1 MTFPGGNRT
10 LTGRTFERATI
21 QGLLGRLTCVFPPRL
36 HLSFTLDTRPVTLG
50 RDSEGATGLP
60 VDDPTVSR
68 RHLTIESD
76 ASGREHLAIDLRS
89 RNGSSVDGQRLVA
102 PVALTH
108 GAVVRLGDVLLVYE
122 RPTPG
127 EPLPWVETPQV
138 SRIAIPGDSSAA
150 YLLRAAV
157 ARSAPDP
164 SPALIIGETG
174 TGKELIAAEMH
185 RLSGRRG
192 ELVAINCAA
201 ISPQLIES
209 QLFGHVRGAFTGAGE
224 ANPGLVRAAR
234 GGTLFLDEI
243 GELPLELQ
251 AKLLRVIQ
259 EGEVLPVGGTQATKV
274 DVRIIAATNRDL
286 EADAEAGLFR
296 RDLYARLALWIVR
309 VPPLRER
316 RVDVLGWFDRLHRRW
331 LERRGRSPG
340 AGGTLAFEPNA
351 AEALILNAWPENL
364 RGVDRLVHQHGTMTR
379 PLTVADLPPWL
390 AARPGA
396 PVTSPPPERRVIP
409 APTREEL
416 EAALQETGSVRA
428 TAKRYGRDRRQIYRW
443 MEAFGI
449 AGKMG

>member
-1 MTFPGGNRT
+1 
-10 LTGRTFERATI
+10 
-21 QGLLGRLTCVFPPRL
+21 
-36 HLSFTLDTRPVTLG
+36 
-50 RDSEGATGLP
+50 
-60 VDDPTVSR
+60 R

-89 RNGSSVDGQRLVA
+89 RNGSSVDAQRLVA
-102 PVALTH
+102 PVALVN
-108 GAVVRLGDVLLVYE
+108 GSLVRLGDVLLVYE

-127 EPLPWVETPQV
+127 EPLPWVETPLV
-138 SRIAIPGDSSAA
+138 SRTAIPGESAAA
-150 YLLRAAV
+150 YLLRSAV

-209 QLFGHVRGAFTGAGE
+209 QLFGHVRGAFTGAGD

-259 EGEVLPVGGTQATKV
+259 EGEVLPVGGSQATKV
-274 DVRIIAATNRDL
+274 DVRVIAATNRDL

-296 RDLYARLALWIVR
+296 RDLYARL
-309 VPPLRER
+309 
-316 RVDVLGWFDRLHRRW
+316 
-331 LERRGRSPG
+331 
-340 AGGTLAFEPNA
+340 
-351 AEALILNAWPENL
+351 
-364 RGVDRLVHQHGTMTR
+364 
-379 PLTVADLPPWL
+379 
-390 AARPGA
+390 
-396 PVTSPPPERRVIP
+396 
-409 APTREEL
+409 
-416 EAALQETGSVRA
+416 
-428 TAKRYGRDRRQIYRW
+428 
-443 MEAFGI
+443 
-449 AGKMG
+449 

>member
-1 MTFPGGNRT
+1 
-10 LTGRTFERATI
+10 
-21 QGLLGRLTCVFPPRL
+21 
-36 HLSFTLDTRPVTLG
+36 
-50 RDSEGATGLP
+50 
-60 VDDPTVSR
+60 
-68 RHLTIESD
+68 
-76 ASGREHLAIDLRS
+76 
-89 RNGSSVDGQRLVA
+89 
-102 PVALTH
+102 
-108 GAVVRLGDVLLVYE
+108 
-122 RPTPG
+122 
-127 EPLPWVETPQV
+127 
-138 SRIAIPGDSSAA
+138 
-150 YLLRAAV
+150 V
-157 ARSAPDP
+157 ARAAPDP

-224 ANPGLVRAAR
+224 ANTGLVRAAR

-274 DVRIIAATNRDL
+274 DVRVIAATNRDL

-296 RDLYARLALWIVR
+296 RDLYARLALWVVR

-316 RVDVLGWFDRLHRRW
+316 RVDVISWFERLHRRW
-331 LERRGRSPG
+331 LERRGRSPA

-390 AARPGA
+390 AARPGSM
-396 PVTSPPPERRVIP
+396 VSTPPPERRVIP
-409 APTREEL
+409 APTKAEL
-416 EAALQETGSVRA
+416 EQALMETGSVRA